1 MCVCLCACVCVCMW
15 VFQEIV
21 MTTRQSSGFY
31 HPLLM
36 GKCREQLFS
45 LSSDDIVLY
54 IELPLTPVAQPVM
67 HIHTCHAR
75 THTRIHTCRF
85 HSPKHIPLQLSPQR
99 RRTYVLGNNLICQVP
114 CLARESPLYNSY
126 NAITFTLVKAR
137 LQGQSRQTGIQ
148 SLS

>member
-1 MCVCLCACVCVCMW
+1 MCVCLCACVCMW

-54 IELPLTPVAQPVM
+54 IELPLTPVAQPVT
-67 HIHTCHAR
+67 HIHTCED
-75 THTRIHTCRF
+75 THMHT
-85 HSPKHIPLQLSPQR
+85 HM
-99 RRTYVLGNNLICQVP
+99 QV
-114 CLARESPLYNSY
+114 S
-126 NAITFTLVKAR
+126 
-137 LQGQSRQTGIQ
+137 
-148 SLS
+148 